1 MAQFAVIEQAKKS
14 LKTVQEYIKVGMET
28 TLDVAQDFADSKI
41 ESEKEI
47 DILKSVMKDYVQME
61 RDLDDFMNSVED
73 VTKQAAQS
81 QEPIDLE
88 ESVESKLQAYKS
100 KSQMVPLENHEKY
113 VDLAEKITEILHPD
127 RQVDSVPQTPTC
139 TGDEEMVLTQTD
151 INTRC
156 PYTGK
161 DMVNPVKNRHC
172 EHNYDREGIL
182 HYIKTKKNRAKCPV
196 SGCMNENPIQKE
208 DLIENK
214 ELKRYIDKKIRQE
227 KRTKKSS

>member
-41 ESEKEI
+41 ESEKEV

-61 RDLDDFMNSVED
+61 RDLEDFMHSVED
-73 VTKQAAQS
+73 VTKQAAQC
-81 QEPIDLE
+81 EETVDLE
-88 ESVESKLQAYKS
+88 DEVEKKLEAYRS
-100 KSQMVPLENHEKY
+100 KSQKVPLENHHKF
-113 VDLAEKITEILHPD
+113 VDLEEKITDILEPD
-127 RQVDSVPQTPTC
+127 RRVGAVPQTY
-139 TGDEEMVLTQTD
+139 TGDEEMVLTQSD

-161 DMVNPVKNRHC
+161 DMVNPVTNKHC

-196 SGCMNENPIQKE
+196 AGCMNENPIQKD
-208 DLIENK
+208 DLVENK
-214 ELKRYIDKKIRQE
+214 ELRRYIERKIRQE
-227 KRTKKSS
+227 KRAKKTS